1 MGLKTWQQL
10 VYSAE
15 VLLPVPMIFKI
26 NKQLSLFLTSMLQLA
41 QYFFPKLIVK
51 IDTFLPDG
59 ALTSYTWDDPIMAP
73 PTEAVFSGR
82 TV

>member
-51 IDTFLPDG
+51 NRYLFTRWCTDIIHMG
-59 ALTSYTWDDPIMAP
+59 
-73 PTEAVFSGR
+73 
-82 TV
+82 